1 MIDIKLIRENP
12 ELVKENI
19 KKKFQD
25 EKLVLVDEVLELDKA
40 SRENKT
46 RADYLR
52 GQRNSIS
59 KSIGMLMANKKIENT
74 TKKSNE
80 ELVSVFIPK
89 QGRNDT
95 ERFVAVNGER
105 ILVQTGKTVEV
116 PKRFAEVIK
125 NSEQMAAVSAAYIDA
140 NISI

>member
-1 MIDIKLIRENP
+1 
-12 ELVKENI
+12 
-19 KKKFQD
+19 
-25 EKLVLVDEVLELDKA
+25 
-40 SRENKT
+40 
-46 RADYLR
+46 
-52 GQRNSIS
+52 
-59 KSIGMLMANKKIENT
+59 MANKKIENT

-105 ILVQTGKTVEV
+105 ILIQTGKTIEV

-125 NSEQMAAVSAAYIDA
+125 NSEAMAAVAAKYIDA
-140 NISI
+140 NASI